1 MNKKNFKQ
9 QEKINIFKLSI
20 DDLDTQIKLKEKEL
34 KILGAGKNISNKN
47 NKNNKMNNNNNQSM
61 KTIHLNNNK
70 NLVSYSNYKNSPI
83 INKKKKSPNA
93 KIQND
98 KRSKTPDKTGT
109 LGATISYKIKK
120 KIKF

>member
-34 KILGAGKNISNKN
+34 KILGAGKNINNKN
-47 NKNNKMNNNNNQSM
+47 NKNNKMNINNNQSM

-83 INKKKKSPNA
+83 INKKKKNNIT
-93 KIQND
+93 K
-98 KRSKTPDKTGT
+98 
-109 LGATISYKIKK
+109 
-120 KIKF
+120 